1 MSTRNFVEELEH
13 SDAKGLDTTSPINLM
28 AQGFVREA
36 KNVNLGSTGGYIK
49 RSGYLQ
55 QLTSAISG
63 NSIRQGIEYRQSTGI
78 TQILLHHTDNSS
90 VARLSKVQ
98 SGSVV
103 NLLNPSGA
111 ALALDPFKR
120 PSFAQVGDSL
130 FYFDG
135 SGDVETPLVYEGYNN
150 YTRPLGI
157 AAPSAKPTY
166 TTVGSGGSL
175 EEGQYIYAYTYAFYF
190 NNQLIAESSPSELS
204 DTITTVLN
212 DSVALVLVPFPDLNG
227 FSNSNLAHLTV
238 MTRIW
243 RTFVNGSILFLE
255 AEIAGTSASHTSTA
269 SDNSLLSEQMP
280 LDNSQL
286 ADEYLRARFPIVSR
300 NRLLVFHPEQNRGRF
315 SKIGVNG
322 PLPES
327 FPVSNEFSV
336 EGRFGAADGLIGA
349 GQIKGVPIILKERSI
364 GRLEEV
370 GLPDLGNAADNVTY
384 IYREISETIG
394 AVSHFAQC
402 QVFDELIFL
411 SRDNIYGTDGL
422 NVRPIATQIQ
432 STIKA
437 CDFSG
442 DKVYKLSAIN
452 DTKNRRIYI
461 QVFESVTSAEP
472 DLTLVGDYQQYP
484 TFRWTTYNKGNNTTT
499 HPGISAG
506 CFFQTEAT
514 ASGGLDIYF
523 GSATNEGQYYKM
535 NTGNSDYKA
544 GVERSILMKLASRP
558 YMFGQPQIPKLFK
571 TARIWAEARD
581 SSYQFE
587 FGVKYDLD
595 VVEEETQPFTIL
607 GTGTVWGPA
616 SPTNYEWY
624 DSVNNN
630 LSVALIWAGPA
641 LQEKVYSVHRKAKMM
656 QLIFTQDDNNAPLT
670 LLGWGVS
677 GSIFSGI

>member
-36 KNVNLGSTGGYIK
+36 KNINLGSTGGYVK

-63 NSIRQGIEYRQSTGI
+63 NSIRQGIEYRRTGI
-78 TQILLHHTDNSS
+78 AEILLHHTDNSS

-98 SGSVV
+98 TGSVV
-103 NLLNPSGA
+103 NLLNPSGV

-120 PSFAQVGDSL
+120 PSFAQIADSL

-135 SGDVETPLVYEGYNN
+135 SGDVETPLVYEGYSN

-157 AAPSAKPTY
+157 AFPSNKPTY

-212 DSVALVLVPFPDLNG
+212 DTVNLTLVAYPNYG
-227 FSNSNLAHLTV
+227 NSNLGHLTV

-255 AEIAGTSASHTSTA
+255 TEIAGNSTSHASTA

-280 LDNSQL
+280 LDNSRL
-286 ADEYLRARFPIVSR
+286 SDYTDYYKARFPIVSR

-315 SKIGVNG
+315 SKIGQNG

-349 GQIKGVPIILKERSI
+349 GQIKGIPIILKERSV
-364 GRLEEV
+364 GRLEEI
-370 GLPDLGNAADNVTY
+370 GLPDLGNSADNITY

-558 YMFGQPQIPKLFK
+558 YMFGQPQIQKLYK
-571 TARIWAEARD
+571 NARIWAEARD
-581 SSYQFE
+581 NTYQFE
-587 FGVKYDLD
+587 FGVKYDL
-595 VVEEETQPFTIL
+595 EFTEVDIQSFEVL
-607 GTGTVWGPA
+607 GVGTVWAPSSPITYVWSSGSTA
-616 SPTNYEWY
+616 SP
-624 DSVNNN
+624 N
-630 LSVALIWAGPA
+630 LLWTGPA
-641 LQEKVYSVHRKAKMM
+641 LQEYKYSIHRKAKMM
-656 QLIFTQDDNNAPLT
+656 QMIFTQDDNNAPLT

>member
-13 SDAKGLDTTSPINLM
+13 ADAKGLDTTSPINLM

-36 KNVNLGSTGGYIK
+36 KNINLGSTGGYIK

-78 TQILLHHTDNSS
+78 TQILLHYTDNSS

-98 SGSVV
+98 TGSVV
-103 NLLNPSGA
+103 NLLNPSGV

-120 PSFAQVGDSL
+120 PSFAQIADSL

-212 DSVALVLVPFPDLNG
+212 DTVNLTLVAYPNYG
-227 FSNSNLAHLTV
+227 NSNLAHLTV

-255 AEIAGTSASHTSTA
+255 TEIAGNSTSHASTA

-280 LDNSQL
+280 LDNTRLS
-286 ADEYLRARFPIVSR
+286 EYTDYDKARFPIVSR

-315 SKIGVNG
+315 SKIGLNG

-349 GQIKGVPIILKERSI
+349 GQIKGIPIILKERSV
-364 GRLEEV
+364 GRLEEI
-370 GLPDLGNAADNVTY
+370 GLPDLGNAADNITY

-484 TFRWTTYNKGNNTTT
+484 TFRWTTYNKGDNTTT

-558 YMFGQPQIPKLFK
+558 YMFGQPQIQKLYK
-571 TARIWAEARD
+571 NARIWAEARD
-581 SSYQFE
+581 NTYQFE
-587 FGVKYDLD
+587 FGVKYDLEFTEVD
-595 VVEEETQPFTIL
+595 TQSFEVL
-607 GTGTVWGPA
+607 GVGTVWAPSSPITYVWSSGSTA
-616 SPTNYEWY
+616 SP
-624 DSVNNN
+624 N
-630 LSVALIWAGPA
+630 LLWTGPA
-641 LQEKVYSVHRKAKMM
+641 LQEYKYSIHRKAKMM
-656 QLIFTQDDNNAPLT
+656 QMIFTQDDNNAPLT